1 MDTQN
6 KTQFQDDEREIME
19 EADNEG
25 IVEAEE
31 FFTTILNKDK
41 FGNDIRYN
49 FETIEGT
56 GYRFDFLVTATTEYK
71 EYYFVVEVK
80 KRYVDECKREWD
92 DIMMEKDKWYAQFQY
107 DEKYRPLYFN
117 FEDPK
122 DNKNVPPSVSIF
134 DLKKIRPH
142 LGEMRQGRGWFPK
155 KTKTKKKEKVKVLK
169 DVYFLPK
176 FNKEFNRYYRWDARE
191 QTYVMPR

>member
-1 MDTQN
+1 MNTQS
-6 KTQFQDDEREIME
+6 QDDEREIME

-41 FGNDIRYN
+41 FGNDINYN
-49 FETIEGT
+49 FETIEGN

-92 DIMMEKDKWYAQFQY
+92 DIMMEKDKWNTQFQY

-122 DNKNVPPSVSIF
+122 DNKNVPRSVSIF
-134 DLKKIRPH
+134 NLKKIRPH
-142 LGEMRQGRGWFPK
+142 LGEMRQGQGWFPE
-155 KTKTKKKEKVKVLK
+155 KTETNEIVKVLK
-169 DVYFLPK
+169 DVYFLDK
-176 FNKEFNRYYRWDARE
+176 FNKEFNRYFRWDARE
-191 QTYVMPR
+191 QTYVMPQ

>member
-1 MDTQN
+1 ME
-6 KTQFQDDEREIME
+6 ERERME
-19 EADNEG
+19 KADNKG
-25 IVEAEE
+25 IVMAEE
-31 FFTTILNKDK
+31 FFETVINKDK

-56 GYRFDFLVTATTEYK
+56 GHRFDFFVTATTEYK

-80 KRYVDECKREWD
+80 KRYVDKCKKEWD
-92 DIMMEKDKWYAQFQY
+92 DIMMEKVKWNAQFQY

-122 DNKNVPPSVSIF
+122 DNKNVSPSVSIF

-142 LGEMRQGRGWFPK
+142 IGEMRQGYDWFPE
-155 KTKTKKKEKVKVLK
+155 KTETEEKVKVKK

-176 FNKEFNRYYRWDARE
+176 FNKEYNRYFKWDAKE
-191 QTYVMPR
+191 QTFVMTR